1 MGAGAGAGAASGTTA
16 PPRISRA
23 GSRSSFAWSTNPIF
37 KQADGAAAGDSPVSA
52 VSPGGGGE
60 GAGASGASPFHLHVS
75 DVPVL
80 PRLLPQHVEA
90 ARSGVLPSGLELTAQ
105 QRARVQ
111 TLVAAAQLELQ
122 HFHQHCEAVKG
133 KVRGATT
140 NGSVGD
146 VFACCPYAV
155 GVSRLTPARC
165 AGL

>member
-90 ARSGVLPSGLELTAQ
+90 ARSGMLPSGLELTAQ

-122 HFHQHCEAVKG
+122 LAAV
-133 KVRGATT
+133 GAAYRRP
-140 NGSVGD
+140 GEPAAAAAGAPRSGGGGAVGD
-146 VFACCPYAV
+146 PQ
-155 GVSRLTPARC
+155 
-165 AGL
+165 